1 MASVMAM
8 AIAREVIGECVER
21 IRVEAGREILSLALA
36 CLEFL
41 L

>member
-1 MASVMAM
+1 MATES
-8 AIAREVIGECVER
+8 EVIGECVEG
-21 IRVEAGREILSLALA
+21 IRVEVRREVLRMVLA